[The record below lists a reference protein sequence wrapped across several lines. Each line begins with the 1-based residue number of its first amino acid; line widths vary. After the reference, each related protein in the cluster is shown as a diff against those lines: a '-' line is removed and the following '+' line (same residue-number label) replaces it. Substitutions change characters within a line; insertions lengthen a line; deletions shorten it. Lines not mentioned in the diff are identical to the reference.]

1 MQGYTKI
8 SMTKCRGVEIIV
20 CAVPSIGVDHHF
32 GWCEVLLNSAG
43 PLRWHLLW
51 HYEFVCSSAQLHPNV
66 ATVDLGKIDRKLIKY
81 HNKINTAKSNFL
93 YQFTRG
99 GGRDFMDRCW
109 YKWKWLYRFFTYHLT
124 TLSGEP
130 IHSFISLGWS
140 EEAEGF
146 ETWVQESIEGQD
158 TGLWGAAKGFH

>member
-81 HNKINTAKSNFL
+81 HNKINTV
-93 YQFTRG
+93 YQRRWKGLHGSLLIQVEMIVPVFHLSLDYTQWWAYSQLHQPWLEWGSRG
-99 GGRDFMDRCW
+99 IWNVGPGE
-109 YKWKWLYRFFTYHLT
+109 YRG
-124 TLSGEP
+124 SGYW
-130 IHSFISLGWS
+130 SLGS
-140 EEAEGF
+140 G
-146 ETWVQESIEGQD
+146 
-158 TGLWGAAKGFH
+158 